1 MLLNFYF
8 EYLFEYMIICKC
20 WWYKEEERG
29 KGWEIGERKG
39 KKRRGMGRV
48 RRDLKDR
55 GKGGSEG
62 SNKIGGEKVS
72 SSKVLRIGE
81 WNGIYHQ
88 HNQNPMLVLCIWRNK
103 LTKQVW

>member
-1 MLLNFYF
+1 MLVVEGRRKGEGVGNGR
-8 EYLFEYMIICKC
+8 
-20 WWYKEEERG
+20 EER
-29 KGWEIGERKG
+29 E
-39 KKRRGMGRV
+39 KRRGMERV